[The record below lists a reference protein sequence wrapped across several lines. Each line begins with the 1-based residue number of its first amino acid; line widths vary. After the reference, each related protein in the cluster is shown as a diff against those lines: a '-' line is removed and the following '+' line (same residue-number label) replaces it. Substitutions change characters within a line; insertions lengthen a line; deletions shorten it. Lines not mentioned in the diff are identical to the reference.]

1 MTKEEIAEI
10 LAKPYAQQL
19 LNGPEPARMAYNGLD
34 GDPRVI
40 PIGFWTEGERVVM
53 ATVPKS
59 AKVAALRKNPK
70 VALTIDQGAFPPKVL
85 LIRGTAEVELV
96 EGIPDGYLTAGRKVM
111 TDDQYPEWVAGVQG
125 LYDEMVVIT
134 ITPTWAKLL
143 DFETTI
149 PKAVEDLIKEKS
161 RDSPLRPDRVCRLRR
176 YRPSRRA
183 PGRWS
188 RVRSTSGASGSPGLS
203 AARPRH
209 TSTRTLTCWR
219 RASASMRANS
229 SAPSRCVGTR

>member
-1 MTKEEIAEI
+1 MTKDEIAAI

-40 PIGFWTEGERVVM
+40 PIGFWTEGEQIAM
-53 ATVPKS
+53 GTLPKS

-85 LIRGTAEVELV
+85 LIRGTAEVDLV
-96 EGIPDGYLTAGRKVM
+96 EGVPDGYLTAGHKVM
-111 TDDQYPEWVAGVQG
+111 TDEQYPQWVAGVQA
-125 LYDEMVVIT
+125 LYEDMVVIT

-161 RDSPLRPDRVCRLRR
+161 
-176 YRPSRRA
+176 
-183 PGRWS
+183 
-188 RVRSTSGASGSPGLS
+188 
-203 AARPRH
+203 AR
-209 TSTRTLTCWR
+209 
-219 RASASMRANS
+219 
-229 SAPSRCVGTR
+229 

>member
-1 MTKEEIAEI
+1 MTEEEVAEV

-40 PIGFWTEGERVVM
+40 PIGFWTDGDRVVM

-85 LIRGTAEVELV
+85 LIRGTAEVEQV
-96 EGIPDGYLTAGRKVM
+96 EGVPEGYLLAGHKVM
-111 TDDQYPEWVAGVQG
+111 TDEQYADWEAGVKG
-125 LYDEMVVIT
+125 LYDRMVVIT
-134 ITPTWAKLL
+134 VTPAWAKLL

-149 PKAVEDLIKEKS
+149 PKAVEDLIREKS
-161 RDSPLRPDRVCRLRR
+161 
-176 YRPSRRA
+176 
-183 PGRWS
+183 
-188 RVRSTSGASGSPGLS
+188 
-203 AARPRH
+203 AR
-209 TSTRTLTCWR
+209 
-219 RASASMRANS
+219 
-229 SAPSRCVGTR
+229 

>member
-1 MTKEEIAEI
+1 MTTAEIAEI

-19 LNGPEPARMAYNGLD
+19 LNGPEPARMAYIGLD

-40 PIGFWTEGERVVM
+40 PIGFWTEGDRVAM
-53 ATVPKS
+53 ATVPKA
-59 AKVAALRKNPK
+59 AKVAALRTNPK

-85 LIRGTAEVELV
+85 LIRGTAAVELV
-96 EGIPDGYLTAGRKVM
+96 EGVPDGYLTAGRKVM
-111 TDDQYPEWVAGVQG
+111 TDEQYPGWVAGVRA

-161 RDSPLRPDRVCRLRR
+161 
-176 YRPSRRA
+176 
-183 PGRWS
+183 
-188 RVRSTSGASGSPGLS
+188 
-203 AARPRH
+203 AR
-209 TSTRTLTCWR
+209 
-219 RASASMRANS
+219 
-229 SAPSRCVGTR
+229 

>member
-1 MTKEEIAEI
+1 MTTEEIAEI
-10 LAKPYAQQL
+10 LAKPYSQQL

-34 GDPRVI
+34 GDPRAI
-40 PIGFWTEGERVVM
+40 PIGFWIEGERVVM

-70 VALTIDQGAFPPKVL
+70 VALTIDQAAFPPKVL

-96 EGIPDGYLTAGRKVM
+96 DGIPDGYLTAGRKEM

-161 RDSPLRPDRVCRLRR
+161 
-176 YRPSRRA
+176 
-183 PGRWS
+183 
-188 RVRSTSGASGSPGLS
+188 
-203 AARPRH
+203 AR
-209 TSTRTLTCWR
+209 
-219 RASASMRANS
+219 
-229 SAPSRCVGTR
+229 

>member
-10 LAKPYAQQL
+10 LAKPYSQQL

-40 PIGFWTEGERVVM
+40 PIGFLTQGAR
-53 ATVPKS
+53 APTAHPPKS
-59 AKVAALRKNPK
+59 AKVAALRNNPK

-85 LIRGTAEVELV
+85 LVRGVAELELV
-96 EGIPDGYLTAGRKVM
+96 DEIPAGYLDAGHKVM
-111 TDDQYPEWVAGVQG
+111 TDEQYPGWVAGVRN

-149 PKAVEDLIKEKS
+149 PKAVADLINEKS
-161 RDSPLRPDRVCRLRR
+161 
-176 YRPSRRA
+176 
-183 PGRWS
+183 G
-188 RVRSTSGASGSPGLS
+188 G
-203 AARPRH
+203 
-209 TSTRTLTCWR
+209 
-219 RASASMRANS
+219 
-229 SAPSRCVGTR
+229 

>member
-1 MTKEEIAEI
+1 MTEQEIAEI

-19 LNGPEPARMAYNGLD
+19 LNGPEPARMAYIGLD
-34 GDPRVI
+34 GAPRVI
-40 PIGFWTEGERVVM
+40 PIGFWTDGARVVM

-70 VALTIDQGAFPPKVL
+70 VALTIDQAAFPPKVL

-111 TDDQYPEWVAGVQG
+111 TADQYPEWVAGVQG

-161 RDSPLRPDRVCRLRR
+161 
-176 YRPSRRA
+176 A
-183 PGRWS
+183 G
-188 RVRSTSGASGSPGLS
+188 
-203 AARPRH
+203 
-209 TSTRTLTCWR
+209 
-219 RASASMRANS
+219 
-229 SAPSRCVGTR
+229 

>member
-1 MTKEEIAEI
+1 MAKEEIVAT

-19 LNGPEPARMAYNGLD
+19 LNGPEPARMAYDGLD

-40 PIGFWTEGERVVM
+40 PIGFWTEGEQILM
-53 ATVPKS
+53 ATVPKA

-96 EGIPDGYLTAGRKVM
+96 EGIPEGYLTAGHKVM
-111 TDDQYPEWVAGVQG
+111 TDDQYPQWVAGVQA

-149 PKAVEDLIKEKS
+149 PQAVEDLITEKS
-161 RDSPLRPDRVCRLRR
+161 
-176 YRPSRRA
+176 
-183 PGRWS
+183 
-188 RVRSTSGASGSPGLS
+188 
-203 AARPRH
+203 AR
-209 TSTRTLTCWR
+209 
-219 RASASMRANS
+219 
-229 SAPSRCVGTR
+229 